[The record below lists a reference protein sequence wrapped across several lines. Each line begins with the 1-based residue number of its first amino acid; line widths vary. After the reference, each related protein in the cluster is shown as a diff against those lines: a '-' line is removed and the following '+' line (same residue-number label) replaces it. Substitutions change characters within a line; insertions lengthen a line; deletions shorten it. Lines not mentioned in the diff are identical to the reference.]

1 MATYKEIHGIKVQY
15 RDSDA
20 TATIGDVWYN
30 SSTGKLKMYSSVG
43 AWASGT
49 NLPAARHNSNGFGT
63 ATAAQVAGG
72 KDSTNNLATNLDWD
86 GSSWTEE
93 GDLNTARRAG
103 VGFGASSTS
112 GMIAT
117 GYTSSQQKI
126 AETWNGTSWTEI
138 TDLNTE
144 REFAGGAG
152 TVTAGLVAAGSDPGD
167 SRVNSEEWD
176 GSSWAE
182 GNNCNSGK
190 VGPGSSFQGTQSSA
204 LLYGGKIPPAST
216 GIKDETEEYDGSSWT
231 EVGDMNQRRVEGCGA
246 GNAAFALAY
255 GGAYPSTTRLATCE
269 EYNGSSW
276 TEVADLSTARM
287 NITLSNGSALNCLAV
302 GGTPSAGGPATTAA
316 VEEWDQSASVQTIT
330 FD

>member
-1 MATYKEIHGIKVQY
+1 MATYKEIHGVKVQA
-15 RDSDA
+15 RAGDA
-20 TATIGDVWYN
+20 PATIGDVWYN
-30 SSTGKLKMYSSVG
+30 SGTGKLKMYAGVG

-49 NLPAARHNSNGFGT
+49 NLPAARDNSNGFGT

-72 KDSTNNLATNLDWD
+72 KDAPGTNLATNLDWD

-112 GMIAT
+112 GMIAS

-144 REFAGGAG
+144 REYAGGAG
-152 TVTAGLVAAGSDPGD
+152 TVTAGLVAAGGDPGN

-176 GSSWAE
+176 GSSWTE
-182 GNNCNSGK
+182 GDNCNSGK
-190 VGPGSSFQGTQSSA
+190 IGPGSSFQGTQSSA
-204 LLYGGKIPPAST
+204 LLFGGKIPPAST

-246 GNAAFALAY
+246 GTAAFALAY
-255 GGAYPSTTRLATCE
+255 GGAFPSPTKLATCE

-276 TEVADLSTARM
+276 TEVADLSTARQ
-287 NITLSNGSALNCLAV
+287 NINLSNGSALNCLAV
-302 GGTPSAGGPATTAA
+302 GGIPSTAA
-316 VEEWDQSASVQTIT
+316 VEEWDQSASVQTIS